1 MHKGSQG
8 CPNGVDW
15 SRNMQKLHCHTVL
28 TLRMLY
34 RVHRVFEKYLRSTE
48 FHSENSSTIF
58 TYVWL
63 LLPVLRRLGY
73 KL

>member
-8 CPNGVDW
+8 CPNGVDR
-15 SRNMQKLHCHTVL
+15 SHNVQTRQIVL

-34 RVHRVFEKYLRSTE
+34 RVHRVSSEKYSRSTE
-48 FHSENSSTIF
+48 FHNENSSTIF
-58 TYVWL
+58 TYIWL
-63 LLPVLRRLGY
+63 LLPVLRWLGY